1 MLPPFDEQGAAIV
14 WRLIRD
20 RSGKIVGVLARSA
33 TACDRGH
40 GRRAS
45 PKALSL
51 AAHLSRENA
60 QGEAGRSPAE
70 VRRTEAKRSPKQPDP
85 HAGGEPVRAPW
96 RRSGDQRP
104 CVRAGHARQRPQ
116 GHAQQRLPCWLCWQ
130 SAVDC
135 RKRDKIVDSQTLR
148 YYESYAEKAE
158 RRYEGAD
165 AGIASLFPF
174 VFQRGERV
182 LEIGAGSGR
191 DAARLLQQGI
201 DVQAVEPSGRLRRL
215 ALAAHPELQGRLF
228 DGFLP
233 GGLPAE
239 CQREYEGILLSGVI
253 MHIPDGELFDAAFE
267 LRGRLVKGG
276 KLLISM
282 PIERDDVRP
291 GEQRDDSGRLM
302 VIRSVAQVRLLFERL
317 GFQLENEWKSA
328 DSLGRGFLWATLY
341 FRSSGTTTRAIDRV
355 ESIINAD
362 RKMATYKLALVRALC
377 DIAMTSWA
385 VARWE
390 PGGAV
395 SVPLGA
401 VSEKWQQYY
410 WPLLDGDQVIPQIN
424 AESEGGKPIAF
435 REKLAELIKECRRA
449 GGLSAFSRMQA
460 EGTLP
465 QTAARLSRE
474 AVRVIGST
482 IVKGPVKYA
491 GGARGET
498 EFSFDPDAKRILV
511 QADVWRE
518 LSLMGHWIRDA
529 VILRWAEMSSRL
541 SKGAIAPGTV
551 IDKLL
556 QSAEPWRA
564 DPAVRGLYEGLQ
576 KVSGGGLVCVW
587 TARQL
592 RSDFDV
598 DHAIPFVFWQASPS
612 WNLFPA
618 AKIVNNAKRDKLP
631 TSDLIRRR
639 EEAIVSCW
647 KILAARMPVR
657 FRRDAA
663 SLLGGDP
670 GGNWE
675 KPLFSGF
682 LEAIEY
688 TASVR
693 GAERWEPGRFAAD

>member
-1 MLPPFDEQGAAIV
+1 
-14 WRLIRD
+14 
-20 RSGKIVGVLARSA
+20 
-33 TACDRGH
+33 
-40 GRRAS
+40 
-45 PKALSL
+45 
-51 AAHLSRENA
+51 
-60 QGEAGRSPAE
+60 
-70 VRRTEAKRSPKQPDP
+70 
-85 HAGGEPVRAPW
+85 
-96 RRSGDQRP
+96 
-104 CVRAGHARQRPQ
+104 
-116 GHAQQRLPCWLCWQ
+116 
-130 SAVDC
+130 
-135 RKRDKIVDSQTLR
+135 VDSQTLR
-148 YYESYAEKAE
+148 YYESHADKAA
-158 RRYEGAD
+158 RRYEGAE

-174 VFQRGERV
+174 AFQRGERV

-191 DAARLLQQGI
+191 DAARLLQQGV
-201 DVQAVEPSGRLRRL
+201 DVQAVEPSSRLRRL
-215 ALAAHPELQGRLF
+215 ALAVHPELRGRLF
-228 DGFLP
+228 DGSLP
-233 GGLPAE
+233 GGLPPE
-239 CQREYEGILLSGVI
+239 CQREYDGILLSAVI

-267 LRGRLVKGG
+267 LRARLAKGG

-282 PIERDDVRP
+282 PVERDDLRP

-317 GFQLENEWKSA
+317 GFELENDWKSA
-328 DSLGRGFLWATLY
+328 DSLGRGFLWASLL
-341 FRSSGTTTRAIDRV
+341 FRSSGATTRAIDRV

-362 RKMATYKLALVRALC
+362 RKVATYKLALVRALC

-390 PGGAV
+390 PGGTV

-410 WPLLDGDQVIPQIN
+410 WPLLEGDQVIPQIN

-435 REKLAELIKECRRA
+435 RQKLGELIKECRRA

-465 QTAARLSRE
+465 AAAARLSRE

-498 EFSFDPDAKRILV
+498 EFSFDREGKRIRV

-529 VILRWAEMSSRL
+529 VILRWAEMTARL
-541 SKGAIAPGTV
+541 SKGAVAPGAV

-564 DPAVRGLYEGLQ
+564 DPMVRGLYEGLQ
-576 KVSGGGLVCVW
+576 REGVQKGGADGGLVCVW

-598 DHAIPFVFWQASPS
+598 DHAIPFVFWQGSPS

-618 AKIVNNAKRDKLP
+618 AKTVNNAKRDKLP
-631 TSDLIRRR
+631 TSDLVRRR

-647 KILAARMPVR
+647 RVLAARMPVR

-663 SLLGGDP
+663 SLLGGDSGGGP

-675 KPLFSGF
+675 KPLFTGF

-693 GAERWEPGRFAAD
+693 GAERWEPG

>member
-1 MLPPFDEQGAAIV
+1 
-14 WRLIRD
+14 
-20 RSGKIVGVLARSA
+20 
-33 TACDRGH
+33 
-40 GRRAS
+40 
-45 PKALSL
+45 
-51 AAHLSRENA
+51 
-60 QGEAGRSPAE
+60 
-70 VRRTEAKRSPKQPDP
+70 
-85 HAGGEPVRAPW
+85 
-96 RRSGDQRP
+96 
-104 CVRAGHARQRPQ
+104 
-116 GHAQQRLPCWLCWQ
+116 
-130 SAVDC
+130 
-135 RKRDKIVDSQTLR
+135 VDSQTLR
-148 YYESYAEKAE
+148 YYESYADKAA
-158 RRYEGAD
+158 RRYEGAE

-174 VFQRGERV
+174 AFQRGERV

-191 DAARLLQQGI
+191 DAARLLQQGVE
-201 DVQAVEPSGRLRRL
+201 VQAVEPSSRLRRL
-215 ALAAHPELQGRLF
+215 ALAVHPELRGRLF

-233 GGLPAE
+233 GGLPPE
-239 CQREYEGILLSGVI
+239 CQREYGGILLSAVI

-267 LRGRLVKGG
+267 LRARLSKGG

-282 PIERDDVRP
+282 PIERDDIRP

-317 GFQLENEWKSA
+317 GFELENDWKSA
-328 DSLGRGFLWATLY
+328 DSLGRGFLWASLF
-341 FRSSGTTTRAIDRV
+341 FRSSGATTRAIDRV

-362 RKMATYKLALVRALC
+362 RKVATYKLALVRALC

-385 VARWE
+385 AARWE

-410 WPLLDGDQVIPQIN
+410 WPLLEGDQVIPQIN

-435 REKLAELIKECRRA
+435 RQKLGELIKECRRA

-465 QTAARLSRE
+465 AAAARLSRE
-474 AVRVIGST
+474 AIRIIGST

-498 EFSFDPDAKRILV
+498 EFSFDREGGRIRV

-529 VILRWAEMSSRL
+529 VILRWAEMTARL
-541 SKGAIAPGTV
+541 SKGAVAPGAV

-564 DPAVRGLYEGLQ
+564 DPTVRGLYEGVQ
-576 KVSGGGLVCVW
+576 KEEVGGLRKGGGGEGLRGGGSGGLVCVW
-587 TARQL
+587 TLRQL

-598 DHAIPFVFWQASPS
+598 DHAIPFVFWQGSPS

-618 AKIVNNAKRDKLP
+618 DKRVNNAKRDKLP
-631 TSDLIRRR
+631 TSDLVRRR

-647 KILAARMPVR
+647 RILAARMPVK

-670 GGNWE
+670 GGGPRRGSGGDPGSNWE
-675 KPLFSGF
+675 KPLFTGF

-693 GAERWEPGRFAAD
+693 GAERWEPG